1 MILDKLLKA
10 RHMTKTVNATK
21 RLLSERGE
29 SNAASMAS
37 DVIENYNTLDD
48 EQKAQYFHYLTV
60 YMQTVRV
67 TNISCLYLNGPWTVC
82 IQADKTAC
90 TYTGTAQFFYV
101 VGLSNNQ
108 RTSSRLI
115 WN

>member
-37 DVIENYNTLDD
+37 DVIENYS
-48 EQKAQYFHYLTV
+48 KIGRAHV
-60 YMQTVRV
+60 
-67 TNISCLYLNGPWTVC
+67 
-82 IQADKTAC
+82 
-90 TYTGTAQFFYV
+90 
-101 VGLSNNQ
+101 
-108 RTSSRLI
+108 
-115 WN
+115 